1 MLIKAE
7 SLYHAVLLE
16 VIFTEGVEVL
26 KLVLHFYDRNF
37 VIAFIFDA

>member
-7 SLYHAVLLE
+7 SLYDAVLLE

-26 KLVLHFYDRNF
+26 KLVL
-37 VIAFIFDA
+37 